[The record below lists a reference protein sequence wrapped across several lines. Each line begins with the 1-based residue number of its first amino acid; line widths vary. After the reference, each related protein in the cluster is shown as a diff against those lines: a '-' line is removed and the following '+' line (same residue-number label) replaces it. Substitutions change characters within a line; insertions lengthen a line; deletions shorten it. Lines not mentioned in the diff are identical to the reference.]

1 MTTEAKIQLTST
13 ELGTVWM
20 SYISLSARLLIYD
33 LFKGK
38 TIDKD
43 AQNILISCI
52 DEGQNLKKEFQNIF
66 NNEKAIIPIGFIE
79 QDVMREVPPLYD
91 GAFTETP

>member
-33 LFKGK
+33 IFKDK

-43 AQNILISCI
+43 AQNI
-52 DEGQNLKKEFQNIF
+52 
-66 NNEKAIIPIGFIE
+66 
-79 QDVMREVPPLYD
+79 
-91 GAFTETP
+91 